1 MELTTLK
8 ATSRVLGANRDNKR
22 LRKAGQIPA
31 VYYGKG
37 TETVNISVSEIDIR
51 KVLAPGKR
59 YTLLDLEIDG
69 KAGNPAVIYNYQKDA
84 ISQKFVHIDFL
95 KIDEATP
102 VKVRVPV
109 KLSGLPVGVKT
120 QGGVMA
126 QETHYLMLSAKPAS
140 IPTVLELDISDFET
154 NVTFYAKDFK
164 LPEGVTLAS
173 VPRTVIFSISSK
185 SKKKDAADAA
195 APAAEAAA
203 PAAAAAAPA
212 AEAKL
217 RPLGLKPGTT
227 SPACPRS
234 HNRASLINLSRTQQK
249 QVYLFLLLRRR
260 FMRCN
265 RNTRHLLFTVILK
278 ENSLIAPPVLRE
290 VFFIIHLLPRAS
302 PSSFSRMR
310 ESGIYLG

>member
-8 ATSRVLGANRDNKR
+8 ATSRVLGANRENKR

-37 TETVNISVSEIDIR
+37 TEALNISVSAIDVR
-51 KVLAPGKR
+51 KILAPGKR

-69 KAGNPAVIYNYQKDA
+69 KAGNPAIIYNYQKDA
-84 ISQKFVHIDFL
+84 ISQAIDHIDFL

-102 VKVRVPV
+102 VKVCVPV

-126 QETHYLMLSAKPAS
+126 QETHYLMLSAKPTC
-140 IPTVLELDISDFET
+140 IPTVLNLDISDFET

-185 SKKKDAADAA
+185 SKKKDAAADAA

-212 AEAKL
+212 AESK
-217 RPLGLKPGTT
+217 
-227 SPACPRS
+227 
-234 HNRASLINLSRTQQK
+234 
-249 QVYLFLLLRRR
+249 
-260 FMRCN
+260 
-265 RNTRHLLFTVILK
+265 
-278 ENSLIAPPVLRE
+278 
-290 VFFIIHLLPRAS
+290 
-302 PSSFSRMR
+302 
-310 ESGIYLG
+310 

>member
-8 ATSRVLGANRDNKR
+8 ATSRVLGANRENKR

-37 TETVNISVSEIDIR
+37 TEALNISVSAIDVR

-84 ISQKFVHIDFL
+84 ISQAIDHIDFL

-120 QGGVMA
+120 QGGLLA
-126 QETHYLMLSAKPAS
+126 QETHYLMLSAKPTC
-140 IPTVLELDISDFET
+140 IPTVLNLDISDFET

-185 SKKKDAADAA
+185 SKKKDATDAAA

-212 AEAKL
+212 AESK
-217 RPLGLKPGTT
+217 
-227 SPACPRS
+227 
-234 HNRASLINLSRTQQK
+234 
-249 QVYLFLLLRRR
+249 
-260 FMRCN
+260 
-265 RNTRHLLFTVILK
+265 
-278 ENSLIAPPVLRE
+278 
-290 VFFIIHLLPRAS
+290 
-302 PSSFSRMR
+302 
-310 ESGIYLG
+310 

>member
-8 ATSRVLGANRDNKR
+8 ATSRVLGANRENKR

-37 TETVNISVSEIDIR
+37 TEALNISVSAIDVR
-51 KVLAPGKR
+51 KILAPGKR

-84 ISQKFVHIDFL
+84 ISQAIDHIDFL

-126 QETHYLMLSAKPAS
+126 QETHYLMLSAKPTC
-140 IPTVLELDISDFET
+140 IPTVLNLDISDFET

-185 SKKKDAADAA
+185 SKKKDAAADAA

-212 AEAKL
+212 AESK
-217 RPLGLKPGTT
+217 
-227 SPACPRS
+227 
-234 HNRASLINLSRTQQK
+234 
-249 QVYLFLLLRRR
+249 
-260 FMRCN
+260 
-265 RNTRHLLFTVILK
+265 
-278 ENSLIAPPVLRE
+278 
-290 VFFIIHLLPRAS
+290 
-302 PSSFSRMR
+302 
-310 ESGIYLG
+310 

>member
-8 ATSRVLGANRDNKR
+8 ATSRVLGANRENKR

-37 TETVNISVSEIDIR
+37 TEALNISVSAIDVR

-84 ISQKFVHIDFL
+84 ISQAIEHIDFL

-126 QETHYLMLSAKPAS
+126 QETHYLMLSAKPTC
-140 IPTVLELDISDFET
+140 IPTVLNLDISDFET

-185 SKKKDAADAA
+185 SKKKDAAADVA

-212 AEAKL
+212 AEAK
-217 RPLGLKPGTT
+217 
-227 SPACPRS
+227 
-234 HNRASLINLSRTQQK
+234 
-249 QVYLFLLLRRR
+249 
-260 FMRCN
+260 
-265 RNTRHLLFTVILK
+265 
-278 ENSLIAPPVLRE
+278 
-290 VFFIIHLLPRAS
+290 
-302 PSSFSRMR
+302 
-310 ESGIYLG
+310 

>member
-8 ATSRVLGANRDNKR
+8 ATSRVLGANRENKR

-37 TETVNISVSEIDIR
+37 TEAVNISVSAIDVR

-84 ISQKFVHIDFL
+84 ISQAIEHIDFL
-95 KIDEATP
+95 KIDENTM

-120 QGGVMA
+120 QGGVLA

-140 IPTVLELDISDFET
+140 IPTVLDLDISDFET
-154 NVTFYAKDFK
+154 NVTFYAKDLK
-164 LPEGVTLAS
+164 LPEGVSLAS
-173 VPRTVIFSISSK
+173 GPRTVIFSISSK

-195 APAAEAAA
+195 AAPAAEAAA

-212 AEAKL
+212 AESK
-217 RPLGLKPGTT
+217 
-227 SPACPRS
+227 
-234 HNRASLINLSRTQQK
+234 
-249 QVYLFLLLRRR
+249 
-260 FMRCN
+260 
-265 RNTRHLLFTVILK
+265 
-278 ENSLIAPPVLRE
+278 
-290 VFFIIHLLPRAS
+290 
-302 PSSFSRMR
+302 
-310 ESGIYLG
+310 

>member
-8 ATSRVLGANRDNKR
+8 ATSRVLGANRENKR

-37 TETVNISVSEIDIR
+37 TEALNISVSAIDVR

-84 ISQKFVHIDFL
+84 ISQAIEHIDFL

-126 QETHYLMLSAKPAS
+126 QETHYLMLSAKPTC
-140 IPTVLELDISDFET
+140 IPTVLNLDISDFET

-185 SKKKDAADAA
+185 SKKKDAAADAA

-212 AEAKL
+212 AESK
-217 RPLGLKPGTT
+217 
-227 SPACPRS
+227 
-234 HNRASLINLSRTQQK
+234 
-249 QVYLFLLLRRR
+249 
-260 FMRCN
+260 
-265 RNTRHLLFTVILK
+265 
-278 ENSLIAPPVLRE
+278 
-290 VFFIIHLLPRAS
+290 
-302 PSSFSRMR
+302 
-310 ESGIYLG
+310 

>member
-8 ATSRVLGANRDNKR
+8 ATSRVLGANRENKR

-37 TETVNISVSEIDIR
+37 TEALNISVSAIDVR

-84 ISQKFVHIDFL
+84 ISQAIDHIDFL

-120 QGGVMA
+120 QGGLLA
-126 QETHYLMLSAKPAS
+126 QETHYLMLSAKPTC
-140 IPTVLELDISDFET
+140 IPTVLNLDISDFET

-173 VPRTVIFSISSK
+173 VPRTVIFSIS
-185 SKKKDAADAA
+185 
-195 APAAEAAA
+195 
-203 PAAAAAAPA
+203 
-212 AEAKL
+212 
-217 RPLGLKPGTT
+217 
-227 SPACPRS
+227 
-234 HNRASLINLSRTQQK
+234 
-249 QVYLFLLLRRR
+249 F
-260 FMRCN
+260 
-265 RNTRHLLFTVILK
+265 
-278 ENSLIAPPVLRE
+278 
-290 VFFIIHLLPRAS
+290 
-302 PSSFSRMR
+302 
-310 ESGIYLG
+310 

>member
-8 ATSRVLGANRDNKR
+8 ATSRVLGANRENKR

-37 TETVNISVSEIDIR
+37 TEALNISVSAIDVR
-51 KVLAPGKR
+51 KILAPGKR

-84 ISQKFVHIDFL
+84 ISQAIDHIDFL

-120 QGGVMA
+120 QGGVLA
-126 QETHYLMLSAKPAS
+126 QETHYLMLSAKPAC
-140 IPTVLELDISDFET
+140 IPTVLNLDISDFET

-185 SKKKDAADAA
+185 SKKKDAAADAA

-212 AEAKL
+212 EAK
-217 RPLGLKPGTT
+217 
-227 SPACPRS
+227 
-234 HNRASLINLSRTQQK
+234 
-249 QVYLFLLLRRR
+249 
-260 FMRCN
+260 
-265 RNTRHLLFTVILK
+265 
-278 ENSLIAPPVLRE
+278 
-290 VFFIIHLLPRAS
+290 
-302 PSSFSRMR
+302 
-310 ESGIYLG
+310 